1 MIVLRTGWKIV
12 PSRDL
17 VQYVHYFHA
26 LEILLTDCC
35 VQIGKFSSCLLFG
48 FLAKAPACWLP
59 RIVSI
64 FRGWVEFLT
73 EREGGGGG
81 SRKYCYLDGTNL
93 VRDRA
98 CVLPGWYDSGS
109 YERARSCLAI
119 LPPGCESSEK
129 LRLHVIMCCSLNNL
143 FMHLFL

>member
-73 EREGGGGG
+73 EREGGGGARG
-81 SRKYCYLDGTNL
+81 SIVTWMVRIWYETVLVCYLDGTTL
-93 VRDRA
+93 VRTR
-98 CVLPGWYDSGS
+98 
-109 YERARSCLAI
+109 ERVRVWLFC
-119 LPPGCESSEK
+119 PPGVSRRRNFDCMS
-129 LRLHVIMCCSLNNL
+129 
-143 FMHLFL
+143 